1 MADKIVVADKI
12 VKEFKP
18 NLFMGEAIR
27 IIDGVSFELDRE
39 ESLAIIGPNGSGK
52 TTLLK
57 ILATIYLPDSGTAL
71 IDGYDIIKDTEE
83 VRNRISL
90 VSPALDFQKKLTLK
104 ETLKFFAD
112 IQDSK
117 IDQAFD
123 FLQYM
128 GLMPMLDLRLET
140 FSEGQKAMT
149 RLAIGLMKKPE
160 ILLLDEVFATLD
172 FRRREHLIKYLE
184 DYVKGITLIIVDH
197 HSEVVDRL
205 CTKML
210 LMKRGGSTLKI
221 GSVGEIFERSPYK
234 YDVIAVPKKYMSEEI
249 SEGFGYP
256 YMRLG
261 GRVRFFVK
269 NKEEA
274 DDLIERMFEW
284 DKFVSFEVSGVSM
297 DDIYWLSMLESA
309 EEERFKKFCTQCGAF
324 IPRDLN
330 FCLQC
335 GYFLD

>member
-1 MADKIVVADKI
+1 LANKIVVADQI

-18 NLFMGEAIR
+18 NLFMGEPIR
-27 IIDGVSFELDRE
+27 IIDGVSFQLDKE

-71 IDGYDIIKDTEE
+71 IDGYDIIKDTKE
-83 VRNRISL
+83 VRDRISL

-123 FLQYM
+123 FLEYM

-149 RLAIGLMKKPE
+149 RLAIGLMKKPD
-160 ILLLDEVFATLD
+160 ILLLDEVFATID
-172 FRRREHLIKYLE
+172 FRRREHLVKYLE
-184 DYVKGITLIIVDH
+184 DYAKGITLIVVDH
-197 HSEVVDRL
+197 TSEVVDRL
-205 CTKML
+205 CSKML

-221 GSVGEIFERSPYK
+221 GSVEEIFEKSPYK
-234 YDVIAVPKKYMSEEI
+234 YDIIAVPKKYMPEDI
-249 SEGFGYP
+249 TTGFGYP

-269 NKEEA
+269 SKEEA

-284 DKFVSFEVSGVSM
+284 DKFLSFEVSGLSM
-297 DDIYWLSMLESA
+297 DDVFWLSMLESA
-309 EEERFKKFCTQCGAF
+309 EEEQFKKFCTVCSAF
-324 IPRDLN
+324 IPKDMGW
-330 FCLQC
+330 CLQC
-335 GYFLD
+335 GSFIE